1 MEAFGILVIVVTVVS
16 AVLSV
21 VFYLRAGSIYK
32 QIGRLGE
39 LWLDA
44 SEHPDEPA
52 REASRED
59 LRQMVDAINRRAR
72 LREAHPEA
80 EPGHPRSRRD

>member
-1 MEAFGILVIVVTVVS
+1 MEAFGILVIVVTVAS
-16 AVLSV
+16 AVISV
-21 VFYLRAGSIYK
+21 VFYLRADSLYK

-44 SEHPDEPA
+44 SENPNGPT

-59 LRQMVDAINRRAR
+59 LRQMVEAI
-72 LREAHPEA
+72 
-80 EPGHPRSRRD
+80 SRRPGPRAARPGAERGRPGPHHR